1 MEIKIF
7 LTEIIIF
14 FGIILTLIFH
24 LLSRRVFYFYGI
36 LMISNLFAFFSE
48 FFLVKNNIFGIFY
61 FLNFSYETRIFS
73 IILIFS
79 SLISILIFLDYSKK
93 EIIKKENPLLLLNSL
108 LSMLLLIRSSN
119 LFLSFFSIEYL
130 SFTNYIIIASFD
142 ELKSYS
148 KTIIKYFIIGS
159 VSSIF
164 IIFGI
169 SLIYLNSSN
178 LNYTF
183 LKEKEVFSLCVIS
196 LLFLSIGF
204 ILKLLFF
211 PFHFATPKL
220 FEILPFPVVLFISI
234 CPKISLIGLL
244 FSLNREINFNTLF
257 IGIFSLVIMFLSN
270 IILIFEKKLKRIL
283 AFSTLLH
290 LSYMLLIFIIKSKV
304 FFNILFLY
312 LIIYTL
318 SHSGIFLCLQSLDN
332 EGITL
337 NDLKNKGSLFL
348 SFASLSFILSLIGIP
363 PTGGF
368 YVKFFMLGFIISEG
382 YEIFTFI
389 TFLNSVISSYYYIRI
404 ALEMFKNLKGIN
416 FKFFRI
422 FLIFN
427 LLIFT
432 FLLGIYPEI
441 INFLIK

>member
-1 MEIKIF
+1 
-7 LTEIIIF
+7 
-14 FGIILTLIFH
+14 
-24 LLSRRVFYFYGI
+24 
-36 LMISNLFAFFSE
+36 
-48 FFLVKNNIFGIFY
+48 
-61 FLNFSYETRIFS
+61 
-73 IILIFS
+73 
-79 SLISILIFLDYSKK
+79 
-93 EIIKKENPLLLLNSL
+93 
-108 LSMLLLIRSSN
+108 
-119 LFLSFFSIEYL
+119 
-130 SFTNYIIIASFD
+130 
-142 ELKSYS
+142 
-148 KTIIKYFIIGS
+148 
-159 VSSIF
+159 
-164 IIFGI
+164 
-169 SLIYLNSSN
+169 
-178 LNYTF
+178 
-183 LKEKEVFSLCVIS
+183 
-196 LLFLSIGF
+196 
-204 ILKLLFF
+204 
-211 PFHFATPKL
+211 
-220 FEILPFPVVLFISI
+220 
-234 CPKISLIGLL
+234 
-244 FSLNREINFNTLF
+244 F

-270 IILIFEKKLKRIL
+270 ILLIFEKKLKRIL